1 MVHPSWSL
9 GFWETEGYGLLALY
23 KSDWDA
29 IGGQNVK
36 DFAGKWGGED
46 WETIDRWELGSRL
59 LQQYPVYT
67 NTPLWK
73 HSGQNRVVSKCKQ
86 ILCTILS
93 VTATSGNIIVWHAA
107 WWCEA
112 HALID
117 QIWQATNA
125 CFQCE
130 WQGQKWA
137 DGELNACRYRIRML
151 HEFVINE
158 CSHQILNLCELG
170 RWPHYTC
177 LCMSVEVQLYVCSCM

>member
-1 MVHPSWSL
+1 MIPRVL
-9 GFWETEGYGLLALY
+9 GDRGLWIACPVQVWLGCYWRTECERLCWQMGRRGLG
-23 KSDWDA
+23 DHW
-29 IGGQNVK
+29 QV
-36 DFAGKWGGED
+36 
-46 WETIDRWELGSRL
+46 RGSRL

-112 HALID
+112 HALVD

-177 LCMSVEVQLYVCSCM
+177 LCMSVEVQLYVVACKGGVP